1 MEIFAGRQGAGAQGL
16 RDPGRKELRRG
27 GGGALSAKCFHKFKV
42 VLIIR

>member
-27 GGGALSAKCFHKFKV
+27 GGALSAKCFHKFKL